1 MLRSALAVMA
11 VVAAFAETIE
21 VARFAI
27 PYFVFLNFSEASVAA
42 RLPFGFHLSSSAS
55 RYAGLTPLYGQF
67 FATRRFFHEGAR
79 VV

>member
-42 RLPFGFHLSSSAS
+42 RLPFGFHLSSSA
-55 RYAGLTPLYGQF
+55 LMLYGTDSIIRAVLCDLALF
-67 FATRRFFHEGAR
+67 P
-79 VV
+79 